1 MKSFINLIVNNFFL
15 TWEKDKRGSYRNI
28 TPNFQRKEV
37 RKMSKPW
44 HAMEIDE
51 VTRGLNADQNGL
63 TSGEAEERLR
73 EYGYNELV
81 ERKRVTPLQILL
93 NQFKDI
99 FVIMLLIAIALSFM
113 IGWYKSSTASHGGSL
128 DEYVDAITIGAIVVL
143 NAVVGFVQEYRSEKA
158 IEAMKKLAAP
168 RARVLRNRKEVIIPA
183 REVVPGDIIFLE
195 AGDRV
200 PADARLL
207 ETVELKTEEA
217 ALTGES
223 TPVNK
228 VIDVVDE
235 KTSVADRENMVFMGT
250 HVTYGRGKA
259 VITSTGMNTEFGKIA
274 EMVQAVVEEE
284 TPLKQKLERFAKKLG
299 IIIIVVCAVVFV
311 LEIIREGTHLENIA
325 DMFMIAISLAVS
337 AVPEGLPAVV
347 TVSLALGA
355 RELAKRNAIIRRL
368 ASAETLGATTVICS
382 DKTGTLTKGEMTV
395 RKIYVDKRI
404 IDVTG
409 VGYESK
415 GEFLLDGKS
424 VDLDKNDDLR
434 LILGAATL
442 CTNAQYDGKN
452 IIGDTT
458 EGALIVAAA
467 KADMTKESLEKKYPR
482 VHEVPFTSER
492 KRMTTVHKSSREE
505 LFAYAKGAPEIIL
518 KRCTHMITEGEK
530 GKLNQKKR
538 KEILGINEKMASK
551 ALRILGIAFKELP
564 ATSARKFDEKEL
576 ETGLVFIGL
585 MGMIDPAREEAG
597 VAVKRCE
604 EAGIKTVM
612 ITGDHRLTAVAIAE
626 EVGML
631 KSDMVLTGVELD
643 AMSDEEFEK
652 IVEKVLVYARVSP
665 EHKIRIVKA
674 LKKKGH
680 IVAMTGDGVNDA
692 PALKQSDIGVAMGIT
707 GTDVT
712 REAADIVLAD
722 DNFATIVNAVDGGR
736 TIYDNIRK
744 FSFFLLRCNF
754 DELVV
759 IGTFAILGLELPLT
773 AAMIL
778 WINLVTDG
786 GPAVALSMDP
796 PADDVMKRPPRDP
809 KEGILH
815 GRIASILATFVTQ
828 FLGTAVLFYISY
840 YILGEPLEEARS
852 LAFIQATLQELIIV
866 WNCRSEKHNAF
877 KVGFTSNKFLLLA
890 VIISTVITATIPY
903 TYLFGTAPLT
913 LLDWTLVIPISLSG
927 FLIVPEVFYGRKIW
941 RWT

>member
-1 MKSFINLIVNNFFL
+1 
-15 TWEKDKRGSYRNI
+15 
-28 TPNFQRKEV
+28 
-37 RKMSKPW
+37 
-44 HAMEIDE
+44 MEIEE
-51 VTRGLNADQNGL
+51 VMDVLKVDHKGLA
-63 TSGEAEERLR
+63 SKEASERLQK
-73 EYGYNELV
+73 YGYNELV
-81 ERKRVTPLQILL
+81 EKRRISPFQIFL

-99 FVIMLLIAIALSFM
+99 FVIMLLIAIVLSVV
-113 IGWYKSSTASHGGSL
+113 IGWYKSTAAAGHNGAL
-128 DEYVDAITIGAIVVL
+128 DEYVDAITIAAIVAL
-143 NAVVGFVQEYRSEKA
+143 NAIVGFVQEYRSEKA

-168 RARVLRNRKEVIIPA
+168 RARVLRDGKERIIPA
-183 REVVPGDIIFLE
+183 REVVPGDIILLE
-195 AGDRV
+195 AGDRI
-200 PADARLL
+200 PADARLI

-228 VIDVVDE
+228 SVEVVDE
-235 KTSVADRENMVFMGT
+235 KTPVADRKNMVFMGT
-250 HVTYGRGKA
+250 HTTYGRGKA
-259 VITSTGMNTEFGKIA
+259 IVVATGMSTEFGKIA
-274 EMVQAVVEEE
+274 EMVQAVEEEE

-299 IIIIVVCAVVFV
+299 LIIIVVCAVVFL
-311 LEIIREGTHLENIA
+311 LEIIREGTQLENIV
-325 DMFMIAISLAVS
+325 DMFMTAVALAVS

-382 DKTGTLTKGEMTV
+382 DKTGTLTRGEMTV
-395 RKIYVDKRI
+395 RKIYVGGKI

-409 VGYESK
+409 VGYEAK
-415 GEFLLDGKS
+415 GDFLLNGKP
-424 VDLDKNDDLR
+424 LDPKKDEDLR
-434 LILGAATL
+434 LLLGASTL

-467 KADMTKESLEKKYPR
+467 KAGMTREILERKYPR

-492 KRMTTVHKSSREE
+492 KRMTTVHKSSEGK
-505 LFAYAKGAPEIIL
+505 LFAYVKGAPEIIL
-518 KRCTHMITEGEK
+518 ERCTHITIGGEIT
-530 GKLNQKKR
+530 KLNDKKR
-538 KEILGINEKMASK
+538 KEILEINEKMATD
-551 ALRILGIAFKELP
+551 ALRVLGIAFKEI
-564 ATSARKFDEKEL
+564 SSSVEKFEDDVL
-576 ETGLVFIGL
+576 ESNLVFVGL
-585 MGMIDPAREEAG
+585 TGMIDPPREEAK
-597 VAVKRCE
+597 VAVKKCE

-612 ITGDHRLTAVAIAE
+612 ITGDHKLTAVAIAKE
-626 EVGML
+626 LGML
-631 KSDMVLTGVELD
+631 KSDKVLTGVELD

-652 IVEKVLVYARVSP
+652 IVETVSVYARVSP
-665 EHKIRIVKA
+665 EHKLRIVKA

-692 PALKQSDIGVAMGIT
+692 PALKQADIGVAMGIT

-722 DNFATIVNAVDGGR
+722 DNFATIVNAVEGGR

-796 PADDVMKRPPRDP
+796 PADDVMKRPPRNP
-809 KEGILH
+809 QEGILH

-840 YILGEPLEEARS
+840 YIWGESLAEARS
-852 LAFIQATLQELIIV
+852 LAFVQATLQELIIV

-877 KVGFTSNKFLLLA
+877 KVGFTTNKFLLLS
-890 VIISTVITATIPY
+890 VILSAIATAIIPY
-903 TYLFGTAPLT
+903 TYLFNTAPMT
-913 LLDWTLVIPISLSG
+913 LADWALVIPMSLSG
-927 FLIVPEVFYGRKIW
+927 FLILPEVFYGRKIW
-941 RWT
+941 KWT